1 MTNQITLEELL
12 QLVSVKQTSDGGWHI
27 DDVKGSVFG
36 VVFGD
41 VHSDVNGTVFGAVL
55 GNINGYV
62 FGKISGREWQFAET
76 PEDKLK
82 RLIEQGA
89 DKGQLLEAFNQ
100 LKNN

>member
-27 DDVKGSVFG
+27 DDVKG
-36 VVFGD
+36 D
-41 VHSDVNGTVFGAVL
+41 VCGAVL
-55 GNINGYV
+55 GNIDGYV
-62 FGKISGREWQFAET
+62 FGKINGREWLLAET

-89 DKGQLLEAFNQ
+89 DKGQLLEAFNE
-100 LKNN
+100 LDNN